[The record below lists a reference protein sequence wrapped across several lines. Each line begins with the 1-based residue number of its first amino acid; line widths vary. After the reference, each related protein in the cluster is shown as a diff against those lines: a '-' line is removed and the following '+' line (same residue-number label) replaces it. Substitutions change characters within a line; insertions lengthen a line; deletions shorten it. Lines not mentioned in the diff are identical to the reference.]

1 MDLDQLE
8 TEALK
13 LEPSLRARLAE
24 RLFMSLDSSSEED
37 WNKLWVSETLR
48 RNTEMDANPSV
59 GIPADEVFRN
69 TYSKF
74 K

>member
-1 MDLDQLE
+1 MDPEQLE
-8 TEALK
+8 AEALK

-24 RLFMSLDSSSEED
+24 RLFMSLDSSSEGE
-37 WNKLWVSETLR
+37 WNKLWVSEALH

-59 GIPADEVFRN
+59 GIPADEVFRKA
-69 TYSKF
+69 YSKF